1 MPSGEVDTNELVDN
15 VLKAGMCP
23 STLRTIDLIMTNV
36 HAGKALYV
44 PKVVHPNV
52 SASSQPEM
60 HMLRI
65 YDSDDLH
72 SIKPG
77 VWDIREPDW
86 DWTEGKRASGP
97 HLLPPPTLP
106 TN

>member
-1 MPSGEVDTNELVDN
+1 
-15 VLKAGMCP
+15 
-23 STLRTIDLIMTNV
+23 MTGL
-36 HAGKALYV
+36 HAGKTLYV

-65 YDSDDLH
+65 YNYDDLN

-77 VWDIREPDW
+77 TWDIREPDW
-86 DWTEGKRASGP
+86 DWAEGKRASGLHP
-97 HLLPPPTLP
+97 LLPPTSPTHSP
-106 TN
+106 HDA